1 MKSIVSH
8 SRSDLIRCRTPK
20 KHLSVFGYPVRVH
33 VEWLN
38 VFFCR
43 NGTCKKR
50 CHSMLI
56 GGGCQL
62 QNVYRGSS
70 ANYHFEVCP
79 AHAWL
84 TGRCRATETI
94 NDLCDR

>member
-1 MKSIVSH
+1 LDI
-8 SRSDLIRCRTPK
+8 
-20 KHLSVFGYPVRVH
+20 LSEFMFNGLMFFFG
-33 VEWLN
+33 
-38 VFFCR
+38 R

-50 CHSMLI
+50 HSMLI

-62 QNVYRGSS
+62 QNVVYPGSS
-70 ANYHFEVCP
+70 ASYHLEVCP